1 MVPRESATMQPTEFR
16 TPSPLRKALP
26 GIFVHLML
34 VGGGALV
41 LLPFFWMISTS
52 LKYDYDAFQIPPR
65 WLPYDLRWQNYE
77 AALFDYF
84 NFGRALGNT
93 LIITF
98 FTLAGRLLFAS
109 LVAFGFARIP
119 FVGRGALFILVLST
133 LMVPQQVTIIPRY
146 ILFREMEWLNTF
158 LPLII
163 PAWTSAFFI
172 FLLRQFIMTIPSEL
186 DDAARIDGAGWFR
199 IYWQIIMPQI
209 RPALAAVAIFSFL
222 DTWNDFFEPLIFLRT
237 PELHTLAVSLHYYSS
252 AATAFTSPD
261 TVVLMAGAVMVMIPP
276 LLLFFF
282 AQRIFI
288 QGVVVSGIKG

>member
-1 MVPRESATMQPTEFR
+1 MDQIEYQEYQ
-16 TPSPLRKALP
+16 TPKRYRKVLP
-26 GIFVHLML
+26 GVIVHLLL
-34 VGGGALV
+34 VTGGTLV

-52 LKYDYDAFQIPPR
+52 LKYDFDAFQIPPQ
-65 WLPYDLRWQNYE
+65 WVPWDFRWQNYE

-84 NFGRALGNT
+84 NFVQALGNT

-98 FTLAGRLLFAS
+98 ATLAGRLLFAS

-119 FVGRGALFILVLST
+119 FFGRGPLFILVLST
-133 LMVPQQVTIIPRY
+133 LMVPHQVTIIPRY
-146 ILFREMEWLNTF
+146 ILFREMDWLNTF
-158 LPLII
+158 LPLIV

-172 FLLRQFIMTIPSEL
+172 FLLRQFIMTIPTEL

-237 PELHTLAVSLHYYSS
+237 PNLHTLAVSLHYYSS

-261 TVVLMAGAVMVMIPP
+261 TVVLMAGAVMIMIPP

>member
-1 MVPRESATMQPTEFR
+1 MAQSEYQTYQEPGW
-16 TPSPLRKALP
+16 LRKHLP
-26 GIFVHLML
+26 GVLIHLLL
-34 VGGGALV
+34 VAGGILV
-41 LLPFFWMISTS
+41 MLPFFWMISTS
-52 LKYDYDAFQIPPR
+52 LKYEYDAFQIPPE
-65 WLPYDLRWQNYE
+65 WIPWDFRWQNYE
-77 AALFDYF
+77 AAIFDYF
-84 NFGRALGNT
+84 NFLRALWNT
-93 LIITF
+93 LVVTF
-98 FTLAGRLLFAS
+98 ATLVGRLIFAS

-119 FVGRGALFILVLST
+119 FIGRGPLFILVLST
-133 LMVPQQVTIIPRY
+133 LMVPNQVTIIPRF
-146 ILFREMEWLNTF
+146 ILFRDLDWLNTF

-172 FLLRQFIMTIPSEL
+172 FLLRQFIMTIPTEL

-199 IYWQIIMPQI
+199 IYWQIILPQI

-237 PELHTLAVSLHYYSS
+237 PELHTLAVSVHYYSS
-252 AATAFTSPD
+252 AATAFTTPD
-261 TVVLMAGAVMVMIPP
+261 TTVLMAGAVLMMIPP